1 MEIKIGGKTIGAG
14 RPAFIVAELSANH
27 GGSFNI
33 AARTLKAIKAAGADA
48 VKVQTY
54 TPDTITLDCASPAFK
69 IQHGTLW
76 DGVTLYDLY
85 KKAYMPWA
93 WQPKLRK
100 LAEKLGLIFFS
111 TPFDFTAVD
120 FLEKMK
126 VPAYKIASFEITDIP
141 LIKYTASKGKPM
153 ILATGVARLRDIE
166 DAVSACRRAGNR
178 RLVLLKCTSA
188 YPAPYEDIN
197 LSVMADMARRFGVIT
212 GLSDHTPGIAVPIAA
227 AALGAAVIEKHFILD
242 RKLGGPDAAFSLE
255 PAEFKAM
262 TDGIRAAEKAV
273 GRITYELSPKAAK
286 NRKFMRSLFVVEDV
300 KKGEALT
307 AKNIRSIR
315 PGDGMA
321 PKYFH
326 EVLGR
331 TAARALKRGM
341 PLKNTMI
348 GGRKK

>member
-27 GGSFNI
+27 SGNFNI
-33 AARTLKAIKAAGADA
+33 AARTLKAMKAAGADA

-54 TPDTITLDCASPAFK
+54 TPDTITLDCSSPNFK

-76 DGVTLYDLY
+76 DGQTLYDLY
-85 KKAYMPWA
+85 KKAYMPWE
-93 WQPKLRK
+93 WQPKLKK

-111 TPFDFTAVD
+111 TPFDPTAVD

-126 VPAYKIASFEITDIP
+126 TPAYKIASFEITDIP

-178 RLVLLKCTSA
+178 RLILLKCTSA
-188 YPAPYEDIN
+188 YPAPYDDIN
-197 LSVMADMARRFGVIT
+197 LSVMADMGRRFGVIT

-262 TDGIRAAEKAV
+262 VDGVRAAEKAV
-273 GRITYELSPKAAK
+273 GRVTYELSPKAWK

-300 KKGEALT
+300 KKGGALT
-307 AKNIRSIR
+307 GKNIRSIR

-321 PKYFH
+321 PKHLYK
-326 EVLGR
+326 VLGK

-341 PLKNTMI
+341 PLKSNMI
-348 GGRKK
+348 SGRKK